1 MAKLTTQLSLGPRI
15 SARRAR
21 ELMLEQAQDLIYKAW
36 ETSSRKQ
43 RIALAHKALTISSE
57 CADAYV
63 LLAEEADGPDA
74 ALEIYQKGVA
84 AGERALGK
92 KVFAE
97 EAGYFWGLLE
107 TRPYMRAREGLAN
120 CLWEKGQRDEALAH
134 YREMLRLNPNDN
146 QGIRH
151 VLAICLL
158 ELQYHEELDALLKRY
173 EEDIS
178 AHISWTRP
186 LLAFRIQGDT
196 SESRAQLSA
205 ALEFNP
211 HVPDYLLGRK
221 KMPRWLPDVIGF
233 GDERE
238 AMCYAAD
245 SYAVWKQTAGALAWL
260 AKSFE
265 ADAH

>member
-1 MAKLTTQLSLGPRI
+1 MARLTTQSMLGPKI

-21 ELMLEQAQDLIYKAW
+21 ELALEQAQDLIYKAW
-36 ETSSRKQ
+36 ETSSRKR
-43 RIALAHKALTISSE
+43 RIALAEKALTISSD
-57 CADAYV
+57 CADAYI
-63 LLAEEADGPDA
+63 LLAEDADASDV
-74 ALEIYQKGVA
+74 ALELYQKAVA

-120 CLWEKGQRDEALAH
+120 CLWQMGQHDEAVAH

-158 ELQYHEELDALLKRY
+158 SLRYHEELDALLRRY
-173 EEDIS
+173 EEDAS
-178 AHISWTRP
+178 CHISWTRA

-196 SESRAQLSA
+196 SESSAQLSA
-205 ALEFNP
+205 ALKFNP

-221 KMPRWLPDVIGF
+221 KMPRWLPDLIGF
-233 GDERE
+233 GDESE
-238 AMCYAAD
+238 AICYGAD
-245 SYAVWKQTAGALAWL
+245 SFAVWKMTPGALKWL
-260 AKSFE
+260 E
-265 ADAH
+265 QQCDAEVG

>member
-1 MAKLTTQLSLGPRI
+1 VAKLTTQLSLGPRI

-36 ETSSRKQ
+36 ETSSRKR
-43 RIALAHKALTISSE
+43 RIALAEKALTISSD

-63 LLAEEADGPDA
+63 LLAEDADASDT
-74 ALEIYQKGVA
+74 ALELYQKAVE

-92 KVFAE
+92 KVFVE

-120 CLWEKGQRDEALAH
+120 CLWQKGQHDEAVAH

-158 ELQYHEELDALLKRY
+158 ELQYHDELDALLKRY

-196 SESRAQLSA
+196 IESRAQLSA
-205 ALEFNP
+205 AREFNP

-245 SYAVWKQTAGALAWL
+245 SYAVWKQTEGALAWL
-260 AKSFE
+260 AKRR
-265 ADAH
+265 DAEVG